1 MKINTNV
8 DQVALRLILLGT
20 LAASLSMPSGSQ
32 AFSSSSERLQ
42 QTTELAAINGMWIYV
57 EDRTEGRSP
66 ENMSPPM
73 GSYFSF
79 RVEDGAVVLATG
91 HGGARRDVRVPLDG
105 KTHDVPSSQQ
115 GQTAQYRAW
124 WKDGAFTYEIEFI
137 RTPGSA
143 PVGLIKRE
151 FRPTKEGL
159 IVRSNLGT
167 GTEFG
172 PVALYRHPEDIPMP
186 TPTKATINDVAWLS
200 GAWTGSRGTSGTTT
214 IEERWSPAQ
223 GGSMLGVSR
232 TISRGKMSAF
242 EYLRIVERDG
252 GLVYVAQPNG
262 GTTTEFILTEF
273 SATKAVFENPRH
285 DYPKRIAYEL
295 GDDGVLRATIGF
307 LKGGTP
313 GRFEYKR
320 ESK

>member
-1 MKINTNV
+1 MRHGTTLTLN
-8 DQVALRLILLGT
+8 ARRLLM
-20 LAASLSMPSGSQ
+20 LATFTAGLSMPTGSS
-32 AFSSSSERLQ
+32 ALSSASFLPQSA
-42 QTTELAAINGMWIYV
+42 ELTAINGVWVYV
-57 EDRTEGRSP
+57 EDRTEGRTL
-66 ENMSPPM
+66 EQMSPPM
-73 GSYFSF
+73 GSSFTF
-79 RVEDGAVVLATG
+79 RVEAGAVVLATG
-91 HGGARRDVRVPLDG
+91 HGGARRDVTVPLDG

-137 RTPGSA
+137 RSPGAA
-143 PVGLIKRE
+143 PVNLIKRE

-167 GTEFG
+167 GSEFG
-172 PVALYRHPEDIPMP
+172 PIALYRHPEDIPLA
-186 TPTKATINDVAWLS
+186 TPIKATINDLAWLS
-200 GAWTGSRGTSGTTT
+200 GAWTGTRGTSGTTT

-223 GGSMLGVSR
+223 GGSLLGVSR

-262 GTTTEFILTEF
+262 GTATEFIMTEF
-273 SATKAVFENPRH
+273 SSTRAVFENPRH

-295 GDDGVLRATIGF
+295 GEDGVLRATIGF
-307 LKGGTP
+307 LKGGSP